1 MKEPPA
7 FYAVSFPAVI
17 SSVSKKY
24 VWNTTAK
31 DIVMPIFI
39 PLFLIFVLF
48 VCALWY
54 HDVWFPPEGRAYKK
68 KWNHDH
74 DRI

>member
-1 MKEPPA
+1 MLCSI
-7 FYAVSFPAVI
+7 FSCRHI
-17 SSVSKKY
+17 LLTVSKKY

-31 DIVMPIFI
+31 DNVMPIFL
-39 PLFLIFVLF
+39 PLLPIF

-68 KWNHDH
+68 KRNHNHD
-74 DRI
+74 RV

>member
-1 MKEPPA
+1 MLCSIFSCRYIFLA
-7 FYAVSFPAVI
+7 
-17 SSVSKKY
+17 VSKKY

-31 DIVMPIFI
+31 DIIMLTFI
-39 PLFLIFVLF
+39 PLLLIFVLF

-68 KWNHDH
+68 KWKHDH
-74 DRI
+74 DRV